1 MGMLGA
7 VFVTVVA
14 SAVALGGVDA
24 ALAGFS
30 LSFAFHYTSA
40 LTSLLE
46 AVTSL
51 ELGFNSC
58 ERVLEYIELERESEQ
73 GLDAPAAWPAEGRI
87 EVKNLTASHAS
98 DLPPALSDI
107 NFSIGAGER
116 VGIVGRTGAGK
127 TTLSSVLFRLLE
139 PNKGAIRIDGIDIS
153 TLKLTQLRKSLFIIP
168 QDPFLF
174 S

>member
-7 VFVTVVA
+7 VFVTIVA
-14 SAVALGGVDA
+14 GAVALGGVDA

-30 LSFAFHYTSA
+30 LSFAFRYTSA

-46 AVTSL
+46 AVTAL

-58 ERVLEYIELERESEQ
+58 ERVLEYIEVERESEQ
-73 GLDAPAAWPAEGRI
+73 GLDAPAAWPTEGRI
-87 EVKNLTASHAS
+87 EVESLTASYAK
-98 DLPPALSDI
+98 DLLPVLSNL
-107 NFSIGAGER
+107 NFNVRAGER

-127 TTLSSVLFRLLE
+127 STLASVLFRLLE
-139 PNKGAIRIDGIDIS
+139 PSRGSIRIDGLDIS
-153 TLKLTQLRKSLFIIP
+153 TLKLTQLRKRLVIIP